1 MGAADMM
8 LMLAALGS
16 VVAFAI
22 VYWRT
27 FFRSL
32 ESRPLTAAARQR
44 AVQEH
49 ALRQQI
55 AVAHEQLRLNI
66 EVDRCLQEL
75 RVEIAQDR
83 ARLQREAER

>member
-1 MGAADMM
+1 MGAADMV

-27 FFRSL
+27 FLRSP
-32 ESRPLTAAARQR
+32 ENRPLTAAARQR

-55 AVAHEQLRLNI
+55 AIVHEQLRLNI
-66 EVDRCLQEL
+66 EVDRCLREL

-83 ARLQREAER
+83 ARRQREAER